1 MADTPLPGWT
11 SRPSEWAVLRD
22 QIAATSKPTLSDSI
36 RLSFYILIA
45 LCSISTIVHLYAVV
59 LRLRRSTPSSPNRLF
74 DTTVLGHHQPDL
86 TLILPIIFSSNALLN
101 LASLSSLL
109 SDANRLK
116 FKGYTM
122 AIQQFNFS
130 LLLSAG
136 ILLAW
141 ALVCGLPPMRVG
153 ICGVP
158 RSRWSEGITIPTIL
172 PRRAIKPWWLH
183 VVGYSSLALVFLV
196 PLPCIILSMR
206 SIEDINHL
214 DAQLLVTVNH
224 VLEDVSP
231 QPAGDPITNT
241 LQTIQKL
248 DQAASYL
255 FTHLRMLSAIH
266 LFLTLAILASCIWV
280 SLEIIRPLLK
290 QAPLMPS
297 STYSMNEHPTHSF
310 HHPNDLTYKTHQ
322 LTHLAEPKPAVIANP
337 HKTRSEQRSIDYM
350 NHSKDHDLQNFDD
363 KRTSQTKRSTCSNPT
378 GTFTSET
385 YLVPSVD
392 NHHYPEPQA
401 ESQQQSSLS
410 NYIKKLKSILILTGA
425 CATGFMILNF
435 CIMINTFD
443 YPDNNSIGDL
453 LIMKLEWSTW
463 LWNGSISPLIGL
475 MNCSLL
481 LNKGRAFK
489 KFAIRW

>member
-1 MADTPLPGWT
+1 MADTPVPDWT
-11 SRPSEWAVLRD
+11 SRPTEWAVLRD
-22 QIAATSKPTLSDSI
+22 QIATTSKPTLSDSI
-36 RLSFYILIA
+36 RLSFFILIA
-45 LCSISTIVHLYAVV
+45 LCSISTIVHLCAVV
-59 LRLRRSTPSSPNRLF
+59 LRLRRGTPSSPNRLF
-74 DTTVLGHHQPDL
+74 DTTVLGHHIPDL
-86 TLILPIIFSSNALLN
+86 TLILPIIFFFNALLN

-158 RSRWSEGITIPTIL
+158 RSRWSQGIIPTML
-172 PRRAIKPWWLH
+172 PRRAIKPSWLH
-183 VVGYSSLALVFLV
+183 GVGYSSLVVVFLV
-196 PLPCIILSMR
+196 PLPCIILAMK
-206 SIEDINHL
+206 SIEDINNL
-214 DAQLLVTVNH
+214 DAQLLVTVNQ

-231 QPAGDPITNT
+231 PQPADDSITTT

-248 DQAASYL
+248 DQAASFL

-266 LFLTLAILASCIWV
+266 LFLTIAILACCIWV

-290 QAPLMPS
+290 QAPLKPP
-297 STYSMNEHPTHSF
+297 STYSMNEHPTESF
-310 HHPNDLTYKTHQ
+310 HDPNDSTYKTQQ
-322 LTHLAEPKPAVIANP
+322 LTHLAEPKSAVIANP
-337 HKTRSEQRSIDYM
+337 HGTRSAQPSIEYM
-350 NHSKDHDLQNFDD
+350 NHGGYHDLESFDD
-363 KRTSQTKRSTCSNPT
+363 KRTSQTKRPNCSHPT
-378 GTFTSET
+378 DTFASET

-392 NHHYPEPQA
+392 NHHYPDPQA
-401 ESQQQSSLS
+401 ESHQRNCLS
-410 NYIKKLKSILILTGA
+410 NYIKKLKYILILTGV

-435 CIMINTFD
+435 CILINSFN
-443 YPDNNSIGDL
+443 YPDNISIGDL
-453 LIMKLEWSTW
+453 MIIKLEWSTW

-475 MNCSLL
+475 TNCSLL
-481 LNKGRAFK
+481 LNKGRALKRFP
-489 KFAIRW
+489 RW